1 MLEVALVAGAAGT
14 DTFSMAASSAVPEL
28 LIGEGIILPKVT
40 EVVAVI
46 ALLIAVRFSLVVAIT
61 AIGH

>member
-14 DTFSMAASSAVPEL
+14 DTFSMAASSTVPEL

-61 AIGH
+61 VTGH